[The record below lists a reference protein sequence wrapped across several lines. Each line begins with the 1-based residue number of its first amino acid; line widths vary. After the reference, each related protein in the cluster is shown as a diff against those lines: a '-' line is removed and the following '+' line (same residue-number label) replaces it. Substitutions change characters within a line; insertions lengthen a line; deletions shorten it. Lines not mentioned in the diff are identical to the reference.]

1 MPRIM
6 DALDPAVRAV
16 PAWLGLATVLLAL
29 LCAIPARAG
38 QPLSCNDPIEGHWP
52 YGPGYVVES
61 WSGTGENLVL
71 VGNGAVLSIID
82 ASNPGALSVIG
93 EVSVSDPVRS
103 IAVSDDGNLVA
114 VSDWRSMIHL
124 VDISNRAAP
133 QARGSKLIA
142 SNRQPYGVD
151 IVGNRLY
158 VAIRNAGV
166 GVFDISDPGNLNL
179 LGTLV
184 TPGTAFVFDLKV
196 RGSYA
201 YLADDA
207 EGVTVV
213 DISNAASPMI
223 VGGYAGSTLASR
235 LVIDGSRA
243 YVARRGSGFDI
254 LDLSIPTAP
263 SLIGTYDT
271 PAIVYGVVPLG
282 TDRLAVADG
291 YEGTYVFDISNPAAP
306 VPLGSDSENVYG
318 LASLGDIAYTLPD
331 LDRRPRLRALEFSTP
346 MSPSE
351 LDTVGFFDL
360 SAEVRV
366 AGDKVL
372 VANRQSGLSILGMSD
387 PVHPLWLGGY
397 LAGTED
403 VTDVEWVNG
412 HAIVGSY
419 GQLDIVDISNPASA
433 QLVSTIS
440 ESNLL
445 LDLDHEGNRLFVT
458 WGFSGMKIYDLANP
472 AMPMPLGTFLIPS
485 DGAIRVAVQGNL
497 AIVSDQSNRVHVVDI
512 SNPASPQQLGEFQMA
527 SFVTDLDLEGSEAH
541 VATQLQGVRI
551 YDISTPASP
560 MEISNIPMAPA
571 VANALAVRGDRS
583 YAVAGEYGGLRTY
596 NISNPAMPMF
606 IDEQQTSGE
615 ALWVDIE
622 NDVLAVS
629 DGPVGVRT
637 WTCVND
643 TIFRS
648 GFDPAP

>member
-6 DALDPAVRAV
+6 DARNQAAHAV
-16 PAWLGLATVLLAL
+16 PAWLGLVTIVFAL
-29 LCAIPARAG
+29 LWAFPTRAG

-61 WSGTGENLVL
+61 WTGTGESLVL
-71 VGNGAVLSIID
+71 VGNGAVLTIID
-82 ASNPGALSVIG
+82 ASNPSAMSVLG

-124 VDISNRAAP
+124 VDISNRATP

-158 VAIRNAGV
+158 VAIRDAGV
-166 GVFDISDPGNLNL
+166 GVFDISDPDNPGL

-184 TPGTAFVFDLKV
+184 TPGTGFVFDLKV
-196 RGSYA
+196 RGNYA

-207 EGVTVV
+207 EGVSVV
-213 DISNAASPMI
+213 DISNPASPTM
-223 VGGYAGSTLASR
+223 VGAYAGSTLASR

-243 YVARRGSGFDI
+243 YVARRGNGFDI

-282 TDRLAVADG
+282 ADRLAVADG

-318 LASLGDIAYTLPD
+318 LASLGEFAFTLPD

-346 MSPSE
+346 MTPTE
-351 LDTVGFFDL
+351 LDTIDFFDL

-366 AGDKVL
+366 AGDKIL
-372 VANRQSGLSILGMSD
+372 LANRQSGLSILGMSD
-387 PVHPLWLGGY
+387 PVHPARLGGY
-397 LAGTED
+397 LASNED

-412 HAIVGSY
+412 HAVVGSY
-419 GQLDIVDISNPASA
+419 GQLDIVDISNPANA

-440 ESNLL
+440 VSDLL
-445 LDLDHEGNRLFVT
+445 LDLDHDGNRLFAT
-458 WGFSGMKIYDLANP
+458 WGFSGMKIYDLGNP
-472 AMPMPLGTFLIPS
+472 AMPMPLGTFQIPS

-512 SNPASPQQLGEFQMA
+512 SNPASPQQLSEFQMA

-541 VATQLQGVRI
+541 IATQLQGVRI

-560 MEISNIPMAPA
+560 MQISSIPMSPA
-571 VANALAVRGDRS
+571 IANALAVRGDRI
-583 YAVAGEYGGLRTY
+583 YAVAGEYGGLRTW

-615 ALWVDIE
+615 ALWVDLE

-637 WTCVND
+637 WSCAND
-643 TIFRS
+643 TIFQN
-648 GFDPAP
+648 GFDAL